1 MNFCVG
7 VRVLVVCFLYKTN
20 PNPRKGIL
28 LWEKVAQMPLFKPN
42 FCCCCCCSHIN
53 SWLQCSPRLG
63 LGWHWVGE
71 FVGFMITFYKMWKK
85 TVSCEIEDFVETHV
99 CKLRGIL
106 RSRVLRVLCDLIKN
120 VTGSPYWGGQNRT
133 KSDTCGT
140 QWAYKYV
147 AVDMYA
153 ILFTFVGRNL
163 INSSMRGKKIPYNT
177 RWIGQTITRNR
188 TKYMSVPSSTNAAF
202 QLFYLQS
209 SFVYLIQFWSTY
221 MVGGGRG
228 ILST

>member
-1 MNFCVG
+1 MFAENFVW

-120 VTGSPYWGGQNRT
+120 ASPCWGGQNLTAVQLSECINMWLWICMRPYFNLLDVIWLT
-133 KSDTCGT
+133 GVWGARNDNTLFGESGKLLLVKGNKILVGNGGT
-140 QWAYKYV
+140 Y
-147 AVDMYA
+147 
-153 ILFTFVGRNL
+153 
-163 INSSMRGKKIPYNT
+163 
-177 RWIGQTITRNR
+177 IT
-188 TKYMSVPSSTNAAF
+188 
-202 QLFYLQS
+202 
-209 SFVYLIQFWSTY
+209 
-221 MVGGGRG
+221 
-228 ILST
+228 